1 MTSRVST
8 SAVAWVRIAA
18 VVDSKTMSLASVTS
32 RVKRTV
38 TAALTMLFV
47 SVRLKKC
54 ELLSYM

>member
-1 MTSRVST
+1 MTSRVLT

-47 SVRLKKC
+47 SVRL
-54 ELLSYM
+54 SVNF